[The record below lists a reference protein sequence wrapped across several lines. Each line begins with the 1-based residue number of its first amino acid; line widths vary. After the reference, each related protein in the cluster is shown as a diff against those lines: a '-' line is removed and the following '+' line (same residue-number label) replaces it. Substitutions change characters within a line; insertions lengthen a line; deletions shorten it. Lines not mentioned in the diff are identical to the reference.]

1 MLDEIR
7 EDVKRAKE
15 NKTKPIYVKKE
26 SKKKRYLGY
35 KIAFIFVL
43 LGLLVFGVAI
53 VTKRVTDWGAEHQ
66 IVSQRVLDFAVRLP
80 FRIEKR
86 KPVEVL
92 SPLAKELLEPQDPLT
107 PIEQKIVAKWGV
119 KQGYIALAVFRCES
133 GLRAD
138 AVNWETKDV
147 GIAQIHWTK
156 VNDSDTF
163 QGWEKPVKEKFGYT
177 LKDMFDEDKNLE
189 VAYWIWDRSDGKEGN
204 GEGNFKQWVAF
215 TSGSFAGCIK

>member
-1 MLDEIR
+1 MKEIIPII
-7 EDVKRAKE
+7 
-15 NKTKPIYVKKE
+15 KTKPKKYTDFNLM
-26 SKKKRYLGY
+26 SLGF
-35 KIAFIFVL
+35 A
-43 LGLLVFGVAI
+43 LVIVFLIVGVAMAVKSI
-53 VTKRVTDWGAEHQ
+53 ADWGAEHQ
-66 IVSQRVLDFAVRLP
+66 IVKQRVVDLQVRFP
-80 FRIEKR
+80 VRIEDR

-92 SPLAKELLEPQDPLT
+92 SPLAKELLEPKETLT

-119 KQGYIALAVFRCES
+119 KYGYIALAVFRCES

-138 AVNWETKDV
+138 AVNWATKDV

-163 QGWEKPVKEKFGYT
+163 QGWEKPVFDKFGYT

-189 VAYWIWDRSDGKEGN
+189 VAYWIWDRSDGIDGD

-215 TSGSFAGCIK
+215 TSGSFASCIK